1 MEKLTV
7 GICGLGLIGGS
18 FAKTIKAHSP
28 HTVLGMNRT
37 RAVLDKALECGAL
50 DGELTADTFK
60 DCDLLFIMYHPELS
74 VRFLRENAAKFNPR
88 GTVIDGCG
96 IKREI
101 CKVGDELSKKYGFTF
116 IGGHPMAGKERS
128 GFDFA
133 DDDLFSGASMILTPA
148 PSVDRNKLADAE
160 RFFLEIG
167 FGGIKLTTPEE
178 HDRVIAYTSQL
189 AHVLSS
195 SFIKSGTARRHRGF
209 SGGSFRDMTRVAR
222 LHTEMWTELFM
233 ANRDNL
239 AGEVDTLIKHL
250 AEYRDALVKDD
261 REEVHR
267 LLAEGDRIKKELD
280 QIP

>member
-37 RAVLDKALECGAL
+37 RAVVDKALECGAL
-50 DGELTADTFK
+50 DGELTPDMFK
-60 DCDLLFIMYHPELS
+60 DCDLLFVMYHPELS
-74 VRFLRENAAKFNPR
+74 VRFLKENAAKFNPC

-96 IKREI
+96 IKRSI
-101 CKVGDELSKKYGFTF
+101 CKVGDKLAKKYGFTF

-133 DDDLFSGASMILTPA
+133 DDDLFSGASMILTPS

-195 SFIKSGTARRHRGF
+195 SFIKSDTAQRHRGF

-250 AEYRDALVKDD
+250 AEYRDALAKGD
-261 REEVHR
+261 RAGVHR
-267 LLAEGDRIKKELD
+267 LLTEGDRIKKELD